1 MKSKIQ
7 IEDIYKSYA
16 FQRSSSEYS
25 YLSFTCK
32 DRGIPYIVKPVVRGH
47 FWDKEKVTTWAGLT
61 VLLIWW
67 PLMYGFWLPLW
78 YLQTRLVE
86 DNFNGHLY
94 QIWFQFTTRFQK
106 RLKWKKIRG
115 WQTHVKRTRLWVM
128 QGFNWICII
137 NGPLVW

>member
-1 MKSKIQ
+1 M
-7 IEDIYKSYA
+7 YKSSA
-16 FQRSSSEYS
+16 FQQASSEYS

-47 FWDKEKVTTWAGLT
+47 IWDKEKVTTWAGLT

-86 DNFNGHLY
+86 DNLMDICTKFVFNLQRG
-94 QIWFQFTTRFQK
+94 
-106 RLKWKKIRG
+106 LKDWNGKKYEDDKLI
-115 WQTHVKRTRLWVM
+115 
-128 QGFNWICII
+128 
-137 NGPLVW
+137 